1 MNLKESFRYQK
12 FLEALM
18 TQSQVNLT
26 TVSHCL
32 MTEKHHMRSVVNPDA
47 SDEVELVDDGEFV
60 GNDTVMKF
68 MWHLVDERTKLSKA
82 IGEAKAGIG
91 FDLDAAVESNKFR
104 QNVHSAI
111 RNMLRY
117 VPTKQKR
124 QERGYKFDIN
134 GVQQAYLYDVEV
146 MTTER
151 YNKEEA
157 KRLMRTMIQEADK
170 VSSEVDAAL
179 INTEVQYVPPYDVND
194 SYDDCI
200 EAFVNNMVNC

>member
-12 FLEALM
+12 FLETLM

-32 MTEKHHMRSVVNPDA
+32 MTEKHHMRSAVNPDA

-68 MWHLVDERTKLSKA
+68 MRHLVDERTKLSKA

-200 EAFVNNMVNC
+200 EAFINNMVNC

>member
-12 FLEALM
+12 FLETLM

-32 MTEKHHMRSVVNPDA
+32 VTEKHHMRSAVNPDA
-47 SDEVELVDDGEFV
+47 TDEVELVDDGEFI

-117 VPTKQKR
+117 APTKQRR

-200 EAFVNNMVNC
+200 EAFIDNMANY

>member
-12 FLEALM
+12 FLETLM

-32 MTEKHHMRSVVNPDA
+32 VTEKHHMRSAVNPDA
-47 SDEVELVDDGEFV
+47 TDEVELVDDGEFI

-82 IGEAKAGIG
+82 IVEAKAGIG

-117 VPTKQKR
+117 APTKQRR

-200 EAFVNNMVNC
+200 EAFIDNMANY